1 MILRDSCEVLV
12 EEKFEAIVVR
22 AYQEA
27 GALEVR
33 TPMADVVDE
42 TD

>member
-1 MILRDSCEVLV
+1 MMLRDRCEVLV
-12 EEKFEAIVVR
+12 EEKFEVVVVR

-27 GALEVR
+27 AALEVR